1 MAGTTVQADMVVLLI
16 LLGLGAL
23 FSLGVLLSRELAPAR
38 PRLPADDCP
47 PPGLGRLV
55 PVGAQLDQECRNGLA
70 TLELWLAGLRA
81 RP

>member
-1 MAGTTVQADMVVLLI
+1 MAGTTVQVDLVILLV

-23 FSLGVLLSRELAPAR
+23 LSLCVLLSRELAPAR
-38 PRLPADDCP
+38 PCLPADDCP

-55 PVGAQLDQECRNGLA
+55 PVGAQLDQECRSGLA
-70 TLELWLAGLRA
+70 TLELWLAARRA